1 METNSKKK
9 ISITSILFY
18 IYLTGVIGFTLLGPD
33 PYYRKC
39 TRGSARDKACYSNI
53 RVIQGAVEMYNMD
66 HPTMMTT
73 LDQNILISGKYIK
86 SNSPLQCPETSK
98 NGTYYGDDL
107 TGEGYIYCD
116 YHGDLAGTRP
126 DLSKGPPL
134 SSSEKRREEIDNYIK
149 KLMERFPYALCWP
162 ALLALIGFQIMVHR

>member
-1 METNSKKK
+1 MSDKVKKK
-9 ISITSILFY
+9 SIFSNVFFLIY
-18 IYLTGVIGFTLLGPD
+18 IAGFIIITFFD
-33 PYYRKC
+33 PLASFR
-39 TRGSARDKACYSNI
+39 RVHHSARDKACYSNI

-66 HPTMMTT
+66 HQTMMTT

-107 TGEGYIYCD
+107 AGEGYIYCD
-116 YHGDLAGTRP
+116 YHGDLAGNRP